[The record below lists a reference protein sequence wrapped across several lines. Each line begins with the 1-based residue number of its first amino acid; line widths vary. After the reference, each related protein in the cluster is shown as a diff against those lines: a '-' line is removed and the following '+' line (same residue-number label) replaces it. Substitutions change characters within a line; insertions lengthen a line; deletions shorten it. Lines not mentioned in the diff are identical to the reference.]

1 MIVFRNTD
9 SYDVEE
15 EETGSEDEGGR
26 NAEGKETAQNCHGF
40 HKGILSISFTIT
52 ILNSLAFILANT

>member
-15 EETGSEDEGGR
+15 EEAGSEDEG
-26 NAEGKETAQNCHGF
+26 AEGKDTAQNCHGF